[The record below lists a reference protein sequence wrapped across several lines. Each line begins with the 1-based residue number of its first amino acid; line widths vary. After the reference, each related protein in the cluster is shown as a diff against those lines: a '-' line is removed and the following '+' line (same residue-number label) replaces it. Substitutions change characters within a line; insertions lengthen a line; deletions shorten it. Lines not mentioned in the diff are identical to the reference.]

1 MKQDN
6 YATEEQTRALI
17 APDTR
22 TEAEKTLDEMLERRG
37 AWEMGVEPYNVLYQ
51 IAAELIFL
59 VYHKDKP

>member
-22 TEAEKTLDEMLERRG
+22 TEAEKTLDEMLDRRG
-37 AWEMGVEPYNVLYQ
+37 AWEQGTEAYSVLYQ